1 MPEICYKN
9 DYLTQVIAR
18 IDFASPIQKFTQE
31 LPAKLSE
38 KALVIFPILE
48 PRQAIA
54 TELRISP
61 KAVEP
66 KRTEL
71 TEWNFWGKNRE
82 KRLVIL
88 NTAIFVEYKHYANYE
103 SFKKDFTDIIEVLFA
118 EVPEVVA
125 NRLGIRYIN
134 NFEIPDGDP
143 FGWDEYFNAHLLSTI
158 KFVDDKNTISR
169 AFNNLEL
176 NFADFNLRF
185 QFGMPNPDY
194 PASIRKRHFV
204 LDLDAYHQGLQTFP
218 EIPSSLD
225 RYHDKIQYLFEASI
239 TDKLREVLNA

>member
-1 MPEICYKN
+1 MPEICYKR

-18 IDFASPIQKFTQE
+18 IDFASPIQKFIQE

-38 KALVIFPILE
+38 KALTIFPILE
-48 PRQAIA
+48 PRKAIA
-54 TELRISP
+54 TELRVSP

-66 KRTEL
+66 KRTEF
-71 TEWNFWGKNRE
+71 TEWNFHGRDRE

-88 NTAIFVEYKHYANYE
+88 NTGIFVEYKRYANYQT
-103 SFKKDFTDIIEVLFA
+103 FKNDFTQIIEVLFA

-125 NRLGIRYIN
+125 NRLGLRYIN
-134 NFEIPDGDP
+134 NFEIPNGDP
-143 FGWDEYFNAHLLSTI
+143 FSWDDYFNAHLLSTL
-158 KFVDDKNTISR
+158 KFIDDKGSISR

-176 NFADFNLRF
+176 SFTDFNLRF

-204 LDLDAYHQGLQTFP
+204 LDFDAYHQGLQTFP
-218 EIPSSLD
+218 EIPANLD
-225 RYHDKIQYLFEASI
+225 RYHDGIQSLFESSI